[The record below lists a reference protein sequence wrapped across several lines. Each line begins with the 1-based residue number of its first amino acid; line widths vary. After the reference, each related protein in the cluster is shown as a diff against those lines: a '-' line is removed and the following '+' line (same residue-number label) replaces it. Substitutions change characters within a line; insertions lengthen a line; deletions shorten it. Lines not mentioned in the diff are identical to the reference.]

1 MLSSLRYVTAIYTAA
16 AAASVERAFSNS
28 VKQRRATRR
37 RRRSRQNASSPQKGS
52 DRYPAPEPRPASAA
66 GVPLPSPPA
75 RIVALRNGALGG
87 IADDDD
93 TATDDCYS
101 DDGRSNDEN
110 RAPPSPDAAYRK
122 GNTALVA
129 TTRHRAAAASPGRL
143 RLGRS
148 AGGARIVALRATGAR
163 LRVGGER
170 LSDAI
175 GQGVVV
181 FAAFGRN
188 CGEPSL
194 AAAAR
199 GLLHAPLFAGL
210 GGPTSV
216 AAAAASATPVTV
228 LIVPQPT
235 LAGDVTEGTHG
246 ACCIAYDG
254 AAPAARGAALFAAF
268 EHTLRRMAAEL
279 DARGDAARW
288 LTVTAG
294 EYGGRH
300 SLQIDA
306 GSDPFVHCFST

>member
-1 MLSSLRYVTAIYTAA
+1 LLKIVQIRLKNKLKSTTGYKTAEGQPI
-16 AAASVERAFSNS
+16 
-28 VKQRRATRR
+28 
-37 RRRSRQNASSPQKGS
+37 KGR
-52 DRYPAPEPRPASAA
+52 DRE
-66 GVPLPSPPA
+66 
-75 RIVALRNGALGG
+75 I
-87 IADDDD
+87 
-93 TATDDCYS
+93 
-101 DDGRSNDEN
+101 
-110 RAPPSPDAAYRK
+110 
-122 GNTALVA
+122 LV
-129 TTRHRAAAASPGRL
+129 R
-143 RLGRS
+143 
-148 AGGARIVALRATGAR
+148 
-163 LRVGGER
+163 
-170 LSDAI
+170 
-175 GQGVVV
+175 V